1 MNDVKTRNFRVSK
14 YLIIFLFPLLSIS
27 CEKTLPSVTRPAL
40 GTVCTITLY
49 DKGKQTVYNQIFNRL
64 NEIEQHLSVNIS
76 SSDIAQ
82 INEKAGIEPVR
93 VHEDTLSILI
103 TALNFAYKTD
113 GAFNPAIGPLVSLW
127 GIGRENARLPTQ
139 EEIEGQKALID
150 YTKIIIDGEKST
162 VYLPVKGMK
171 LDTGGITKGYAA
183 DEVVRIMKENK
194 ISRGLVDLG
203 GNVYVVGI
211 KADGSKWRVGVKNPF
226 DSTGTPLIRVD
237 VENATI
243 VTSGVYERFFI
254 QEGIRYHHL
263 LDSKTGYPV
272 NNGLQSVTII
282 TTSSII
288 ADALSTAVFVLGK
301 EKGIGL
307 LEEMGI
313 SGFCVTDDKKIKA
326 TKGLESSIALL
337 IDGFEFE

>member
-1 MNDVKTRNFRVSK
+1 MNYSKNRYFRFFNYVT
-14 YLIIFLFPLLSIS
+14 LFLFTTLFVS
-27 CEKTLPSVTRPAL
+27 CEKNIPSVTKPAL
-40 GTVCTITLY
+40 GTVCTITLF
-49 DKGKQTVYNQIFNRL
+49 DEGREDVYNQIFDRL

-76 SSDIAQ
+76 TSDIAQ
-82 INEKAGIEPVR
+82 INQKAGIEPVK
-93 VHEDTLSILI
+93 VHADTLSILS
-103 TALNFAYKTD
+103 TALHFAYKTE
-113 GAFNPAIGPLVSLW
+113 GALNPAIGSLVSLW
-127 GIGRENARLPTQ
+127 GIGGDNPRLPT
-139 EEIEGQKALID
+139 EKEIEEQKALTDYKQIVID
-150 YTKIIIDGEKST
+150 TEKST

-183 DEVVRIMKENK
+183 DEVVRLMNENK
-194 ISRGLVDLG
+194 IAGGLVDLG
-203 GNVYVVGI
+203 GNVYAVGT

-226 DSTGTPLIRVD
+226 DSTGTPLIRID

-254 QEGIRYHHL
+254 QDGIRFHHL

-282 TTSSII
+282 TSSSMV

-301 EKGIGL
+301 EKGISF
-307 LEEMGI
+307 LEEIGI
-313 SGFCVTDDKKIKA
+313 PGFCVTDDKKIKA
-326 TKGLESSIALL
+326 TKGLETSIALL